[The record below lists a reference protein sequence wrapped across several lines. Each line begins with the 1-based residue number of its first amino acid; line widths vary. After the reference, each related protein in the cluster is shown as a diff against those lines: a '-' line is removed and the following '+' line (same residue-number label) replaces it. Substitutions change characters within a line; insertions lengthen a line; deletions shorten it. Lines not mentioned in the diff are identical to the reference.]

1 MPSIPNDAFVH
12 LHVHSEYSLLD
23 GACRISEMMS
33 HIKAMGQKAVALTDH
48 GVMYGVMPFYQAAK
62 AAGLH
67 PVIGCEVYVA
77 QRTRHD
83 REHRL
88 DGKSYHLVLLCQNQT
103 GYRNLVKLVSL
114 ASLEG
119 FYHKPRVDWE
129 LLTQYH
135 EGLICLSGCLAGEIP
150 RLLSEGSYEAAK
162 EKALQYQRLFGQE
175 NYYLELQNHGIPE
188 QQRILPLLLRISR
201 ETGIPVVATNDAH
214 YIAKEDAAMQD
225 VLLCIQTGKTIQDP
239 DGMHFE
245 TQEFYLKST
254 EEMASLFRDV
264 PEAITNTG
272 KIAAR
277 CQVEFQFDQI
287 YLPRF
292 TMEGV
297 TDCRK
302 LFLALCK
309 KGLEKRYG
317 TPPRPEAV
325 QRMKQEIAVIT
336 QMGYV
341 DYFLIV
347 WDYIR
352 FARSA
357 GIPVGPG
364 RGSGA
369 GSICAYC
376 MEITQVDPLQYHL
389 LFERFL
395 NPERVSMPDF
405 DIDFCIE
412 GRQRVKEY
420 VIEKYGAD
428 HVSEIITFDL
438 MKARGAIRDTGRAM
452 GISYGLCDKI
462 AKSIDSRSTISEAM
476 QRSDGADLR
485 KLYETDATAKKLLD
499 MAMRLEGMPRHAS
512 THAAGVL
519 ISAVPITDL
528 VPLQRNEES
537 VVTQYPMGV
546 LETMGLLKFDFLG
559 LRNLTIIRNCVQ
571 AIQQYE
577 PAFQIDAIPLDD
589 PDVYA
594 MMAKGD
600 TTGVFQFESAG
611 MRRVLT
617 RLQPRNLEDL
627 TAVLSLYRPGPRA
640 SIDKYLEN
648 RRHPEQIQYAHP
660 LLEPIL
666 KPTYG
671 CMIYQEQVME
681 ICRTLCGYSYGRA
694 DIVRRAMAKK
704 KQDVMERERQVFIYG
719 SDGADGS
726 SPCCGAAANGVSPE
740 VANAIF
746 DEISGFAAYAF
757 NKSHAVAYALLAYQT
772 AYLKCHYF
780 ADDMAAL
787 LTSVMGDPGK
797 IMEYLSACQASGVPV
812 LPPHV
817 NDSTAAFVREGN
829 AIRFGL
835 LAVKN
840 LGKGL
845 IAGIVQE
852 RKEHGRYTSFS
863 DFVKRTQALHLNRQA
878 LDSLISCGALD
889 NLGANRRQMHEN
901 QELLLERY
909 RNAGNTIVAGQMD
922 LFSGMQT
929 QSADTDDA
937 LPFVPEFSAEAL
949 LRMEHDSLGF
959 YLSGHPLDHVQWMA
973 ELFHAQHAAAL
984 RELPDASQVLLFVTV
999 QQIKQHVTKQ
1009 GDAMCFLTCE
1019 DRTGQVDCV
1028 VFPKLYPAVRQK
1040 LHPDAVLCVRGRISQ
1055 KEESVSVLC
1064 DSLLTEEEMQRTFAQ
1079 WYFCIKLHSGDQ
1091 TAVQQALNWAQE
1103 HRGAVPLCFYL
1114 TDQKRMLM
1122 LKKEMT
1128 VAVSEAS
1135 VRQLQTHFTSSQIGM
1150 IEKNIGMI
1158 EKNR

>member
-62 AAGLH
+62 TAGLH

-175 NYYLELQNHGIPE
+175 NYYLELQNHGIAE

-201 ETGIPVVATNDAH
+201 ETGIPVAATNDAH
-214 YIAKEDAAMQD
+214 YIAKKDAAMQD

-302 LFLALCK
+302 LFLTLCK

-325 QRMKQEIAVIT
+325 QRMKQEIRVIT

-420 VIEKYGAD
+420 VVEKYGAD

-438 MKARGAIRDTGRAM
+438 MKARGAVRDTGRAM

-589 PDVYA
+589 PAVYA

-617 RLQPRNLEDL
+617 RLQPQNLEDL

-704 KQDVMERERQVFIYG
+704 KQDVMERERQVFT
-719 SDGADGS
+719 AVMAQTEAV
-726 SPCCGAAANGVSPE
+726 PAAARR
-740 VANAIF
+740 
-746 DEISGFAAYAF
+746 
-757 NKSHAVAYALLAYQT
+757 QT
-772 AYLKCHYF
+772 AFHQKWQIQF
-780 ADDMAAL
+780 
-787 LTSVMGDPGK
+787 LTRF
-797 IMEYLSACQASGVPV
+797 PV
-812 LPPHV
+812 LQRMH
-817 NDSTAAFVREGN
+817 STSLTQWHTRFWR
-829 AIRFGL
+829 IRRP
-835 LAVKN
+835 
-840 LGKGL
+840 
-845 IAGIVQE
+845 I
-852 RKEHGRYTSFS
+852 
-863 DFVKRTQALHLNRQA
+863 
-878 LDSLISCGALD
+878 
-889 NLGANRRQMHEN
+889 
-901 QELLLERY
+901 
-909 RNAGNTIVAGQMD
+909 
-922 LFSGMQT
+922 
-929 QSADTDDA
+929 
-937 LPFVPEFSAEAL
+937 
-949 LRMEHDSLGF
+949 
-959 YLSGHPLDHVQWMA
+959 
-973 ELFHAQHAAAL
+973 
-984 RELPDASQVLLFVTV
+984 
-999 QQIKQHVTKQ
+999 
-1009 GDAMCFLTCE
+1009 
-1019 DRTGQVDCV
+1019 
-1028 VFPKLYPAVRQK
+1028 
-1040 LHPDAVLCVRGRISQ
+1040 
-1055 KEESVSVLC
+1055 
-1064 DSLLTEEEMQRTFAQ
+1064 
-1079 WYFCIKLHSGDQ
+1079 
-1091 TAVQQALNWAQE
+1091 
-1103 HRGAVPLCFYL
+1103 
-1114 TDQKRMLM
+1114 
-1122 LKKEMT
+1122 
-1128 VAVSEAS
+1128 
-1135 VRQLQTHFTSSQIGM
+1135 
-1150 IEKNIGMI
+1150 
-1158 EKNR
+1158 

>member
-33 HIKAMGQKAVALTDH
+33 HVKAMGQKAVALTDH

-62 AAGLH
+62 TAGLH

-175 NYYLELQNHGIPE
+175 NYYLELQNHGIAE

-201 ETGIPVVATNDAH
+201 ETGIPVAATNDAH
-214 YIAKEDAAMQD
+214 YIAKKDAAMQD

-302 LFLALCK
+302 LFLTLCK

-325 QRMKQEIAVIT
+325 QRMKQEIGVIT

-420 VIEKYGAD
+420 VVEKYGAD

-438 MKARGAIRDTGRAM
+438 MKARGAVRDTGRAM

-589 PDVYA
+589 PAVYA

-617 RLQPRNLEDL
+617 RLQPQNLEDL

-648 RRHPEQIQYAHP
+648 RRHPEKIQYAHP

-740 VANAIF
+740 VANTIF

-787 LTSVMGDPGK
+787 LTSVMGEPGK

-817 NDSTAAFVREGN
+817 NESTAAFVREGN

-852 RKEHGRYTSFS
+852 REEHGRYTSFS
-863 DFVKRTQALHLNRQA
+863 DFIKRTQGLHLNRQA

-889 NLGANRRQMHEN
+889 NLGVNRRQMHEN
-901 QELLLERY
+901 QDLLLERY
-909 RNAGNTIVAGQMD
+909 RNANAVCEYRGCPSVCAGI
-922 LFSGMQT
+922 LRRGSAANGAR
-929 QSADTDDA
+929 QS
-937 LPFVPEFSAEAL
+937 
-949 LRMEHDSLGF
+949 RI
-959 YLSGHPLDHVQWMA
+959 
-973 ELFHAQHAAAL
+973 
-984 RELPDASQVLLFVTV
+984 LFVRASAGSCAMDGGTV
-999 QQIKQHVTKQ
+999 SCEACGGTA
-1009 GDAMCFLTCE
+1009 GTSGCFAGT
-1019 DRTGQVDCV
+1019 
-1028 VFPKLYPAVRQK
+1028 A
-1040 LHPDAVLCVRGRISQ
+1040 LC
-1055 KEESVSVLC
+1055 
-1064 DSLLTEEEMQRTFAQ
+1064 
-1079 WYFCIKLHSGDQ
+1079 HSAANQ
-1091 TAVQQALNWAQE
+1091 TAC
-1103 HRGAVPLCFYL
+1103 H
-1114 TDQKRMLM
+1114 
-1122 LKKEMT
+1122 
-1128 VAVSEAS
+1128 
-1135 VRQLQTHFTSSQIGM
+1135 QTGRCNVFSHL
-1150 IEKNIGMI
+1150 
-1158 EKNR
+1158 

>member
-62 AAGLH
+62 TAGLH

-175 NYYLELQNHGIPE
+175 NYYLELQNHGIAE

-201 ETGIPVVATNDAH
+201 ETGIPVAATNDAH
-214 YIAKEDAAMQD
+214 YIAKKDAAMQD

-302 LFLALCK
+302 LFLTLCK

-325 QRMKQEIAVIT
+325 QRMKQEIGVIT

-420 VIEKYGAD
+420 VVEKYGAD

-438 MKARGAIRDTGRAM
+438 MKARGAVRDTGRAM

-589 PDVYA
+589 PAVYA

-617 RLQPRNLEDL
+617 RLQPQNLEDL

-740 VANAIF
+740 VANTIF

-787 LTSVMGDPGK
+787 LTSVMGEPGK

-852 RKEHGRYTSFS
+852 REEHGRYTSFS
-863 DFVKRTQALHLNRQA
+863 DFIKRTQGLHLNRQA

-889 NLGANRRQMHEN
+889 NLGVNRRQMHEN
-901 QELLLERY
+901 QDLLLERY
-909 RNAGNTIVAGQMD
+909 RNAGNAIVAGQMD

-929 QSADTDDA
+929 QSANTEDA
-937 LPFVPEFSAEAL
+937 LPFAPEFSAEAL

-973 ELFHAQHAAAL
+973 ELFHAKHAAAL

-1019 DRTGQVDCV
+1019 DSTGQADCV
-1028 VFPKLYPAVRQK
+1028 VFPKLYPVVRQK

-1079 WYFCIKLHSGDQ
+1079 WHLCIKLHSGDQ
-1091 TAVQQALNWAQE
+1091 AAVQQALNWAQE
-1103 HRGAVPLCFYL
+1103 HRGTVPLCFYL

-1122 LKKEMT
+1122 LKKKMT

-1135 VRQLQTHFTSSQIGM
+1135 VRQLQMHFASSQIGM
-1150 IEKNIGMI
+1150 IEKN
-1158 EKNR
+1158 R